1 MALRKKKKN
10 DLPPPLGSLPPPPP
24 PGQSPPPP
32 PLAGLP
38 PPPLPDSPNAELPPP
53 PMLPSEPLP
62 TPPPITPSEPFPSPP
77 IVEDVEIEPIDDTSN
92 EEDEIVLVELEDEKS
107 DYSELWTNRTDKSLQ
122 QMYGHIDRLGSD
134 DVGSLLER
142 YADRFGHDLDREII
156 VMRKAEKDS
165 VRDTAPVVEL
175 LSAPEEEHEDDD
187 DADDETSDLQTR
199 LESLESEMRPLK
211 KKFDAAKAKK
221 NQSAIGKFGKLLK
234 PMVEERKLLKRVIS
248 GDLPPTALDDYDSEA
263 EEESEDED
271 DSDNFAEFFNVVN
284 NLLGDM
290 PKSFIDDFINSKNF
304 SLFEKVGADPSGT
317 SNANRKKFFKMV
329 NQELGTIPDDKL
341 SEFMATDD
349 FQLFI
354 EMSEIYG

>member
-10 DLPPPLGSLPPPPP
+10 EVPPPLGSLPPPPP
-24 PGQSPPPP
+24 PGD
-32 PLAGLP
+32 LP
-38 PPPLPDSPNAELPPP
+38 PPPGLENLPLPPPLPSPKEPELPPP

-62 TPPPITPSEPFPSPP
+62 PAQPIQDEELTPTSDDL
-77 IVEDVEIEPIDDTSN
+77 DV
-92 EEDEIVLVELEDEKS
+92 EDEIVLVEDDDEDKS
-107 DYSELWTNRTDKSLQ
+107 NYSELWTNRTDKSLQ

-156 VMRKAEKDS
+156 VMRKAEKES

-175 LSAPEEEHEDDD
+175 ISVPEAESEDDED
-187 DADDETSDLQTR
+187 IEEGDSDLQTR
-199 LESLESEMRPLK
+199 LDSLEAEMRPLK

-221 NQSAIGKFGKLLK
+221 NQSAIAKFGNLLK
-234 PMVEERKLLKRVIS
+234 PMVDERKLLKGVIS
-248 GDLPPTALDDYDSEA
+248 GDMPLSALDEFDSE
-263 EEESEDED
+263 EEDEQEDED
-271 DSDNFAEFFNVVN
+271 VDSFEEFFNVVN

-290 PKSFIDDFINSKNF
+290 PESFINDFINSKNF
-304 SLFEKVGADPSGT
+304 KLFEKIGADPKGASQT
-317 SNANRKKFFKMV
+317 NRKKFFKMV

-341 SEFMATDD
+341 SAFMATDD

-354 EMSEIYG
+354 KMSEIYG